1 MRWALNA
8 IVFSGIALAV
18 VGANPAFARC
28 PLPDFVALCV
38 NNANNSEEVLSF
50 AKANSLKKSDEH
62 KTKQTYFVRL
72 FTEDGLEFHYRE
84 VEFTD
89 MRLVDCSTNFLP
101 FGAQNTGS
109 KAWGDPPLHCSDI
122 AESLLA
128 ILPDSSKVD
137 LQNTKGVRVLLES
150 PQQRTHIVG
159 SQSIEG
165 AFSNFSVQKIIIKEG
180 S

>member
-1 MRWALNA
+1 MHE
-8 IVFSGIALAV
+8 
-18 VGANPAFARC
+18 
-28 PLPDFVALCV
+28 FVALCV
-38 NNANNSEEVLSF
+38 NNGNNSEEVLSF
-50 AKANSLKKSDEH
+50 AKANSLNKSDEH

-72 FTEDGLEFHYRE
+72 FTQDGLEFHYRE

-101 FGAQNTGS
+101 FGGQNTGP
-109 KAWGDPPLHCSDI
+109 KTLGDPPLHCSNL

-128 ILPDSSKVD
+128 ILPDSSRVD
-137 LQNTKGVRVLLES
+137 LQNTTGVRVLLEL
-150 PQQRTHIVG
+150 PQQRAHIVG

-165 AFSNFSVQKIIIKEG
+165 AFSNFSVQKIIFKEG